1 MPISLEGKSCSHSK
15 LFPTYYFYTVFIL
28 WFSRKSFPV
37 QDGWRKNTPIFFG
50 LTFDLTSPSTDAI
63 CLSKHSFVMETFGW
77 LSILPPLLAIV
88 LAIRTKHVY
97 ISLILGIWLG
107 WTVIYSWNPIQGL
120 IHTVNSFIEVF
131 KDADNTRVILF
142 SAMIGAII
150 TFTQFSGGMK
160 GFVNWVVGKGL
171 VRTRKRGGLLAW
183 FLGLIIFIESS
194 ICVLVSGAVA
204 RPIFDKLKISRE
216 KLSYILD
223 STSAPKCIIFP
234 FNAWGAFVIGL
245 LASQGV
251 ENPVKYL
258 VISMPFNFYAI
269 LALALVLIVVLTEKD
284 FGPMKKAERRV
295 RVENKLL
302 RDGAE
307 PLVSTEVVS
316 LEAKEGIPPRALN
329 MVLPVVTMV
338 VMMPVVL
345 LITGKGNLMEGSGSV
360 SVLWAVISGL
370 VAGAIAYR
378 IQGIMKTKEITDIF
392 MKGVGGLIP
401 VATLMMLAFSIGD
414 TCDALGTGPF
424 VAQAAKSTINPGF
437 LPAVVFIISCF
448 IAFSTGT
455 SWGTFAIMIPIAVPM
470 INLISLHPGL
480 VLAAVLGGGVFGDH
494 CSPISDTTIISSMA
508 AATDHIDHVRT
519 QLPYA
524 LAAAGIALFLFL
536 IFGFAL

>member
-1 MPISLEGKSCSHSK
+1 MSHEKESK
-15 LFPTYYFYTVFIL
+15 
-28 WFSRKSFPV
+28 
-37 QDGWRKNTPIFFG
+37 
-50 LTFDLTSPSTDAI
+50 
-63 CLSKHSFVMETFGW
+63 METFGW
-77 LSILPPLLAIV
+77 LSILPPLLAII

-107 WTVIYSWNPIQGL
+107 WTIIHSWNPIQGL
-120 IHTVNSFIEVF
+120 IQTVNSLIDVF

-150 TFTQFSGGMK
+150 TFTQYSGGMK

-171 VRTRKRGGLLAW
+171 VRTRKKGGLLAW

-194 ICVLVSGAVA
+194 ICVLISGAVS

-223 STSAPKCIIFP
+223 STSAPKCVLIP
-234 FNAWGAFVIGL
+234 LNAWGAFVIGL
-245 LASQGV
+245 LAKQQV
-251 ENPVKYL
+251 EQPVKFL
-258 VISMPFNFYAI
+258 LASIPFNFYAI
-269 LALALVLIVVLTEKD
+269 FALLLVLIVILTEKD
-284 FGPMKKAERRV
+284 FGPMKKAEHRV
-295 RVENKLL
+295 SVENKLL

-307 PLVSTEVVS
+307 PLVSTDVVAM
-316 LEAKEGIPPRALN
+316 EAKKGIPPRAIN
-329 MVLPVVTMV
+329 MVLPVATMV
-338 VMMPVVL
+338 ITMPIVL
-345 LITGKGNLMEGSGSV
+345 LITGKGNLMEGSGSI
-360 SVLWAVISGL
+360 SVLWAVILGL
-370 VAGAIAYR
+370 VVGAIAYR
-378 IQGIMKTKEITDIF
+378 AQRIMKTKEITDVF

-401 VATLMMLAFSIGD
+401 VAALMMLAFSIGD

-424 VAQAAKSTINPGF
+424 VAQAVKSTLNPG
-437 LPAVVFIISCF
+437 LIPSVVFIVSCF

-470 INLISLHPGL
+470 INIIGLHPGIMI
-480 VLAAVLGGGVFGDH
+480 AAVLGGGVFGDH

-508 AATDHIDHVRT
+508 SATDHIDHVRT

-524 LAAAGIALFLFL
+524 LMAGVLALFFFL

>member
-1 MPISLEGKSCSHSK
+1 
-15 LFPTYYFYTVFIL
+15 
-28 WFSRKSFPV
+28 
-37 QDGWRKNTPIFFG
+37 
-50 LTFDLTSPSTDAI
+50 
-63 CLSKHSFVMETFGW
+63 METFGW
-77 LSILPPLLAIV
+77 LSILPPLFAII

-107 WTVIYSWNPIQGL
+107 WTIIHAWNPIQGL
-120 IHTVNSFIEVF
+120 IQTVNSLIDVF

-150 TFTQFSGGMK
+150 TFTQYSGGMN
-160 GFVNWVVGKGL
+160 GFVNWVSGKGL

-183 FLGLIIFIESS
+183 FLGFIIFIESS
-194 ICVLVSGAVA
+194 ICVLVAGAVA

-223 STSAPKCIIFP
+223 STSAPKCILVP
-234 FNAWGAFVIGL
+234 LNAWGAFVIGL
-245 LASQGV
+245 LGKQNV
-251 ENPVKYL
+251 EQPVKYL
-258 VISMPFNFYAI
+258 LASIPFNFYAI
-269 LALALVLIVVLTEKD
+269 FALLLVLAVVLREKD
-284 FGPMKKAERRV
+284 FGPMKKAEHRV

-307 PLVSTEVVS
+307 SLVSTEVVS
-316 LEAKEGIPPRALN
+316 MEAKKGVPPRAIN
-329 MVLPVVTMV
+329 MILPVVTMV
-338 VMMPVVL
+338 VTMPIVL

-360 SVLWAVISGL
+360 SVLWAVILGL

-378 IQGIMKTKEITDIF
+378 VQKIMKVKEITDVF

-401 VATLMMLAFSIGD
+401 VATLMILAFSIGD

-424 VAQAAKSTINPGF
+424 VAQAAKSTLNPG
-437 LPAVVFIISCF
+437 LIPVVVFIISCF

-470 INLISLHPGL
+470 INIIGLHPGL
-480 VLAAVLGGGVFGDH
+480 IIAAVLGGGVFGDH

-524 LAAAGIALFLFL
+524 FTAAGFAVLLYL

>member
-1 MPISLEGKSCSHSK
+1 MSHEK
-15 LFPTYYFYTVFIL
+15 AY
-28 WFSRKSFPV
+28 K
-37 QDGWRKNTPIFFG
+37 
-50 LTFDLTSPSTDAI
+50 
-63 CLSKHSFVMETFGW
+63 METFGW
-77 LSILPPLLAIV
+77 LSILPPLLAII

-107 WTVIYSWNPIQGL
+107 WTIIHSWNPIQGL
-120 IHTVNSFIEVF
+120 IQTVNSLIDVF

-150 TFTQFSGGMK
+150 TFTQYSGGMK

-171 VRTRKRGGLLAW
+171 VRTRKKGGLLAW

-194 ICVLVSGAVA
+194 ICVLISGAVS

-223 STSAPKCIIFP
+223 STSAPKCVLIP
-234 FNAWGAFVIGL
+234 LNAWGAFVIGL
-245 LASQGV
+245 LAKQQV
-251 ENPVKYL
+251 EQPVKFL
-258 VISMPFNFYAI
+258 LASIPFNFYAI
-269 LALALVLIVVLTEKD
+269 FALLLVLIVILTGKD
-284 FGPMKKAERRV
+284 FGPMKKAEHRV
-295 RVENKLL
+295 SVENKLL

-307 PLVSTEVVS
+307 PLVSTDVVAM
-316 LEAKEGIPPRALN
+316 EAKKGIPPRAIN
-329 MVLPVVTMV
+329 MVLPVATMV
-338 VMMPVVL
+338 VTMPIVL
-345 LITGKGNLMEGSGSV
+345 LITGKGNLMEGSGSI
-360 SVLWAVISGL
+360 SVLWAVILGL
-370 VAGAIAYR
+370 VIGAVAYR
-378 IQGIMKTKEITDIF
+378 AQRIMKTKEITDVF

-401 VATLMMLAFSIGD
+401 VAALMMLAFSIGD

-424 VAQAAKSTINPGF
+424 VAQAVKSTLNPG
-437 LPAVVFIISCF
+437 LIPSVVFIVSCF

-470 INLISLHPGL
+470 INIIGLHPGIMI
-480 VLAAVLGGGVFGDH
+480 AAVLGGGVFGDH

-508 AATDHIDHVRT
+508 SATDHIDHVRT

-524 LAAAGIALFLFL
+524 LMAGVLALFFFL